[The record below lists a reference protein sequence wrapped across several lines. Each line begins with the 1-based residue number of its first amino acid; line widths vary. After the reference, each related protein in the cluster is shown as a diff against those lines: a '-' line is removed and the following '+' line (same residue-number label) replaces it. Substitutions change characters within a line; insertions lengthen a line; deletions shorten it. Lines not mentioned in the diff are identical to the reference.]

1 MKKVSILVS
10 SLLFAV
16 VAQAAPTIYVVDTAQ
31 VYSNYYKAKEAN
43 AQIQSSVEQTNQ
55 ELQKMDQK
63 RQALVKELNAVEE
76 KMKNPALTEEAKK
89 KIAQEEGAPKFNEIR
104 AIEQNIQNVRAQA
117 SQRLEQ
123 NIQSI
128 RAIHLQDIR
137 EAVAKIAESKK
148 ADFILE
154 KSVCLFSKP
163 TVDLT
168 QEVITAINASAPAA
182 STAAA
187 PAKTEAKK

>member
-1 MKKVSILVS
+1 MKKLSILVS
-10 SLLFAV
+10 SILVAV

-43 AQIQSSVEQTNQ
+43 AQIQSSIEQTRQ
-55 ELQKMDQK
+55 ELQKMEQK
-63 RQALVKELNAVEE
+63 RQALIKELNAVEE
-76 KMKNPALTEEAKK
+76 KMKNPALTEGAKK

-104 AIEQNIQNVRAQA
+104 ALEQNIKNVNAQA

-123 NIQSI
+123 NVQSI

-137 EAVAKIAESKK
+137 EAVSKIAETKK

-154 KSVCLFSKP
+154 KSVCIFSKP

-168 QEVITAINASAPAA
+168 QEVIAAINAGAPAEV
-182 STAAA
+182 AA